1 MPLKGLLERAGMKF
15 RLGCA
20 GRVSCVLRKEK
31 FGPLPPY
38 APLWES
44 CSSAISD
51 LSRDLRT
58 ELSPEERMKSCLAA
72 EGDVRPGEGGTGEW
86 HHASPCLPAS
96 CLDTKLPASPGSPE
110 SFAYKRIGV
119 LWGNPELCHAKHR
132 GWGPLQRWENHPLLL
147 LPLPPDTSPM
157 AECGYL

>member
-1 MPLKGLLERAGMKF
+1 MQEGSLMCLER
-15 RLGCA
+15 RNLGHCHPTHHCGKA
-20 GRVSCVLRKEK
+20 AVLQ
-31 FGPLPPY
+31 
-38 APLWES
+38 
-44 CSSAISD
+44 ISD

-58 ELSPEERMKSCLAA
+58 ELSPEERMKSRLAA